1 MGSTVRSLVRAGLPA
16 SWLAGL
22 LAAALLLAA
31 PGALRAQEPPQEPWV
46 ALGPIGDTGDSGI
59 AGRVISLA
67 VDPRDP
73 NRVFAGS
80 ASGGLWVSERV
91 DPGKGGGQPAAEA
104 DPRAANWR
112 DPSRPYWRWRYVDT
126 GHPVLGVG
134 AIAIHPR
141 DPDIVYIGTG
151 EVYGYRRTA
160 RGFDHQPTR
169 GNYGI
174 GILRSLDGGRTWA
187 QSLAWEPRDQTGVQD
202 LEIVPAAAG
211 APGFTVW
218 AATSE
223 GVYRLD
229 TARGASE
236 STADWKLSL
245 GVVAATSLSVHPAR
259 PGEVVV
265 ACGNFASPGHG
276 LYKTTDGGAT
286 WQRLV
291 RGLPVSFQGKG
302 VLERSPSNPELLYA
316 SLGNSTQLIFANDS
330 VLAGAT
336 ATGGSDESTY
346 PENTRFKCRYTA
358 TPLLGPSTWLLR
370 SVDGGD
376 SWQTRNAIE
385 DSYNTQGWYVGAL
398 AVDPQEPDHLY
409 LGYIGPNRS
418 FDGGKTIED
427 LVVWKE
433 NRLLQQAVYDQANGS
448 LIFVDLHA
456 IRYAPGYPDILYFAC
471 DQGVYRSADG
481 GRTNVR
487 VNQGFNTAQFYR
499 GVSISQQ
506 SDERDFIAGVPQD
519 YGVGFLSFAG
529 PDASPGWTI
538 VQGWG
543 QEAGF
548 SAYDDRRAI
557 GYFTTHT
564 NRQLGRWQKGACK
577 TGDDPAKSG
586 CKPAIDPANTYDP
599 CFIPDVNPFE
609 RSSNCLDNAS
619 FNAPLVLAPVK
630 RDRLY
635 AARDVVYRSDRA
647 PEHSW
652 VGEPTSNPEN
662 ACTSN
667 AAPGV
672 TWAPTSLGRDLDGNP
687 IFALAVAPADDDH
700 LVIATAPR
708 YGRMNVF
715 RSRDAGRTW
724 HRMTHNLPPNGYPMA
739 LVFDP
744 HAADGSVLY
753 LTLGGYG
760 FSHLWKLEAVAGKPQ
775 EWQDLDGGR
784 LPDVWASGLVVD
796 PADAGSRH
804 LYLATDHGVYS
815 SEDGGQSWQPW
826 SEGLYPGVMSV
837 ELLLYQPGRLLRL
850 VTHGSGIWQRPLP

>member
-1 MGSTVRSLVRAGLPA
+1 MRAHLTTPA
-16 SWLAGL
+16 GH
-22 LAAALLLAA
+22 LAAALAMVFLCTGSRVLD
-31 PGALRAQEPPQEPWV
+31 AQGSWV
-46 ALGPIGDTGDSGI
+46 ALGPTGEIGDQGI

-67 VDPRDP
+67 VDPRNP
-73 NRVFAGS
+73 NHVFAGS
-80 ASGGLWVSERV
+80 ASGGLWVSELY
-91 DPGKGGGQPAAEA
+91 DPAKASWSTAPGNVR
-104 DPRAANWR
+104 DANWR
-112 DPSRPYWRWRYVDT
+112 DPRRPYWRWRYVNT
-126 GHPVLGVG
+126 GFPVLGVG
-134 AIAIHPR
+134 AIAIHPT
-141 DPDIVYIGTG
+141 DPDVIYVGTG

-174 GILRSLDGGRTWA
+174 GILRSIDGGKTWT
-187 QSLAWEPRDQTGVQD
+187 QSLTWSPKDQTGVQD
-202 LEIVPAAAG
+202 LAIVPGADGAAA
-211 APGFTVW
+211 FTVW

-229 TARGASE
+229 TARAAEE
-236 STADWKLSL
+236 SNQGWKLSL
-245 GVVAATSLSVHPAR
+245 AVVAATSVSVNPRR
-259 PGEVVV
+259 PNEVVA
-265 ACGNFASPGHG
+265 ACGDFASPGHG
-276 LYKTTDGGAT
+276 LYKTRDGGAT

-302 VLERSPSNPELLYA
+302 VLARAPSDPEILYA
-316 SLGNSTQLIFANDS
+316 SLGNGTELIFANDS
-330 VLAGAT
+330 VPAGAT
-336 ATGGSDESTY
+336 ATGGSDGYTY
-346 PENTRFKCRYTA
+346 PENTRFKCLYA
-358 TPLLGPSTWLLR
+358 STPLLGPSTWLLR

-376 SWQTRNAIE
+376 SWETRNAIK

-398 AVDPQEPDHLY
+398 AVHPQDADQLY

-433 NRLLQQAVYDQANGS
+433 NRLLAQAVYDQANGS
-448 LIFVDLHA
+448 LIFVDFHA
-456 IRYAPGYPDILYFAC
+456 IRAAPGDPDVLYFAC

-499 GVSISQQ
+499 GVSISQEP
-506 SDERDFIAGVPQD
+506 DERDFIAGVPQD
-519 YGVGFLSFAG
+519 YGVGFLEYHGSGAKA
-529 PDASPGWTI
+529 PWTI
-538 VQGWG
+538 EQGWG

-548 SAYDDRRAI
+548 SAYDDRRKI

-564 NRQLGRWQKGACK
+564 NRMLGRWQKGACSDA
-577 TGDDPAKSG
+577 DDQKKG
-586 CKPAIDPANTYDP
+586 VCKPVIDPATASDP
-599 CFIPDVNPFE
+599 CYIPDVNPFQ

-635 AARDVVYRSDRA
+635 AARDVVYRSDQA

-652 VGEPTSNPEN
+652 SPLSGPQKSIAEN

-687 IFALAVAPADDDH
+687 IFALAVAPDDDDH

-708 YGRMNVF
+708 YGRMTVF
-715 RSRDAGRTW
+715 RSRSSGRSWQQITY
-724 HRMTHNLPPNGYPMA
+724 NLPPNGYPMS

-744 HAADGSVLY
+744 NARHGSVLY
-753 LTLGGYG
+753 LALGGYG
-760 FSHLWKLEAVAGKPQ
+760 FSHLWKLDTGEGKPA
-775 EWQDLDGGR
+775 EWQDLDGQR

-796 PADAGSRH
+796 PADPGSRH
-804 LYLATDHGVYS
+804 LYVATDHGVYRS
-815 SEDGGQSWQPW
+815 ADGGRSWQAW
-826 SEGLYPGVMSV
+826 SEGLYPGVLSV
-837 ELLLYQPGRLLRL
+837 ELLLSTPDRLLRL
-850 VTHGSGIWQRPLP
+850 VSHGNGIWQRRLPGPGQ

>member
-1 MGSTVRSLVRAGLPA
+1 MEPTLRIKLTTALRGTC
-16 SWLAGL
+16 LAGAL
-22 LAAALLLAA
+22 LAAGS
-31 PGALRAQEPPQEPWV
+31 GALRAEGPWV
-46 ALGPIGDTGDSGI
+46 PLGPIGEVGNGGI

-67 VDPRDP
+67 VDPRNP
-73 NRVFAGS
+73 SRVFAGS
-80 ASGGLWVSERV
+80 ASGGLWVSELY
-91 DPGKGGGQPAAEA
+91 DPVKHSWSAGAGNPT
-104 DPRAANWR
+104 DANWR

-126 GHPVLGVG
+126 GQPVLGVG

-141 DPDIVYIGTG
+141 DPDVIYIGTG

-160 RGFDHQPTR
+160 RGFDYQPTR

-174 GILRSLDGGRTWA
+174 GILRSIDGGKKWTR
-187 QSLAWEPRDQTGVQD
+187 SLIWQPKDQTGVQD
-202 LEIVPAAAG
+202 LVIVPG
-211 APGFTVW
+211 AKGGAEFTVW

-229 TARGASE
+229 TSKGAAE
-236 STADWKLSL
+236 SNQGWKLSL
-245 GVVAATSLSVHPAR
+245 AVVAATSLSVHPGK
-259 PGEVVV
+259 PDEVVA

-276 LYKTTDGGAT
+276 LYKTRDGGAT
-286 WQRLV
+286 WQRLE
-291 RGLPVSFQGKG
+291 RGVPASFQGKG
-302 VLERSPSNPELLYA
+302 VLARSPSDPEILYA
-316 SLGNSTQLIFANDS
+316 SLGNSTQLIFANNS
-330 VLAGAT
+330 VPAGAPP
-336 ATGGSDESTY
+336 TGGSDGSTY
-346 PENTRFKCRYTA
+346 PENTLFKCLYTA
-358 TPLLGPSTWLLR
+358 TPLDGPSTWLLR
-370 SVDGGD
+370 SADGGD
-376 SWQTRNAIE
+376 SWETRNAIK
-385 DSYNTQGWYVGAL
+385 DSYNTQGWYVGAV
-398 AVDPQEPDHLY
+398 AVHPQDPDQLY

-418 FDGGKTIED
+418 FDGGKTIAD

-433 NRLLQQAVYDQANGS
+433 NRLLAQSVYDQANGS

-456 IRYAPGYPDILYFAC
+456 IRYAPGDPDVLYFAS

-506 SDERDFIAGVPQD
+506 PGERDFIAGVPQD
-519 YGVGFLSFAG
+519 YGVGFLSFQGLGAKE
-529 PDASPGWTI
+529 PWTL

-548 SAYDDRRAI
+548 SAYDDKRGI

-564 NRQLGRWQKGACK
+564 NRMLGRWQKDACK
-577 TGDDPAKSG
+577 EGEDPTPQ
-586 CKPAIDPANTYDP
+586 CKPVIDPASAFDP
-599 CFIPDVNPFE
+599 CYIPDVNPFQ

-635 AARDVVYRSDRA
+635 AARDVIYRSDKA

-652 VGEPTSNPEN
+652 SDEVKGNPEN

-672 TWAPTSLGRDLDGNP
+672 TWAPTSGGRDLDRNP
-687 IFALAVAPADDDH
+687 IFALAVAPKNDDL

-715 RSRDAGRTW
+715 RSRDAGGTW
-724 HRMTHNLPPNGYPMA
+724 QRITYNLPERGYPMA
-739 LVFDP
+739 LVFD
-744 HAADGSVLY
+744 ARAEDGSVVY

-760 FSHLWKLEAVAGKPQ
+760 FSHVWKLEKAAQ
-775 EWQDLDGGR
+775 EWLDLDGGR

-796 PADAGSRH
+796 PADARS
-804 LYLATDHGVYS
+804 LYVATDHGVFRS
-815 SEDGGQSWQPW
+815 TDGGASWKAW
-826 SEGLYPGVMSV
+826 SEGLYPGVLSV
-837 ELLLYQPGRLLRL
+837 ELLLYQPERLLRL
-850 VTHGSGIWQRPLP
+850 VTHGNGIWERKLP

>member
-1 MGSTVRSLVRAGLPA
+1 MELKLRSIVMMAGC
-16 SWLAGL
+16 
-22 LAAALLLAA
+22 LAAALLSGG
-31 PGALRAQEPPQEPWV
+31 PGTLQAQDAWT
-46 ALGPIGDTGDSGI
+46 ALGPVGDIGNGGI

-80 ASGGLWVSERV
+80 ASGGLWVSERS
-91 DPGKGGGQPAAEA
+91 DSGTDSG

-112 DPSRPYWRWRYVDT
+112 DPGRPYWRWRYVDT
-126 GHPVLGVG
+126 GHPILGVG

-141 DPDIVYIGTG
+141 DPDIIYIGTG

-160 RGFDHQPTR
+160 RGFDYQPTR

-174 GILRSLDGGRTWA
+174 GILRSTDGGRTWTR
-187 QSLAWEPRDQTGVQD
+187 SLAWEPRDQTGVQD
-202 LEIVPAAAG
+202 LEIVPRLEGDPEGAAE
-211 APGFTVW
+211 FTVW

-223 GVYRLD
+223 GIYRLD
-229 TARGASE
+229 TSKGGGE
-236 STADWKLSL
+236 SNKEWKLSL
-245 GVVAATSLSVHPAR
+245 DVVAATSVSVHPTR
-259 PGEVVV
+259 TNEVVV

-286 WQRLV
+286 WQRLI

-302 VLERSPSNPELLYA
+302 ELARSPSNPDILYA

-330 VLAGAT
+330 VPAGAT
-336 ATGGSDESTY
+336 STGGADGSTY
-346 PENTRFKCRYTA
+346 PENTRFKCLYTA

-376 SWQTRNAIE
+376 SWETRNAIN

-398 AVDPQEPDHLY
+398 AVHPQDPDNLY
-409 LGYIGPNRS
+409 LGYIGPSRS
-418 FDGGKTIED
+418 FDGGKTISD

-433 NRLLQQAVYDQANGS
+433 NRLLAQSVYDQANGS

-456 IRYAPGYPDILYFAC
+456 IRYAPGHPDILYFAA

-481 GRTNVR
+481 GRSNVR
-487 VNQGFNTAQFYR
+487 VNQGFNTTQFYR

-506 SDERDFIAGVPQD
+506 PGERDFIAGVPQD
-519 YGVGFLSFAG
+519 YGVGFLSFQGSSAT
-529 PDASPGWTI
+529 PDWTI

-548 SAYDDRRAI
+548 SAYDDRQGI

-564 NRQLGRWQKGACK
+564 NRMLGRWKKDG
-577 TGDDPAKSG
+577 
-586 CKPAIDPANTYDP
+586 KPVIDPATAFDP
-599 CFIPDVNPFE
+599 CYIPDVNPFQ

-635 AARDVVYRSDRA
+635 AARDVVYRSDKA

-652 VGEPTSNPEN
+652 SDEVKANPEN
-662 ACTSN
+662 ACISN

-687 IFALAVAPADDDH
+687 IFALAVAPKNDDF

-715 RSRDAGRTW
+715 RSQDAGRTW
-724 HRMTHNLPPNGYPMA
+724 QKITWNLPPNGYPMS

-744 HAADGSVLY
+744 RAGDGSIIY

-760 FSHLWKLEAVAGKPQ
+760 FSHVWKLELGEGKPQ
-775 EWQDLDGGR
+775 EWRDLDGGR
-784 LPDVWASGLVVD
+784 LPDVWASGLVID
-796 PADAGSRH
+796 PADSRSQH
-804 LYLATDHGVYS
+804 LYAATDHGVYRS
-815 SEDGGQSWQPW
+815 ADGGQSWQAW
-826 SEGLYPGVMSV
+826 SEGLYPGVLSV
-837 ELLLYQPGRLLRL
+837 ELLLYGPERLLRL
-850 VTHGSGIWQRPLP
+850 VTHGSGIWQRRLPRP

>member
-1 MGSTVRSLVRAGLPA
+1 MKPNLRSSVTA
-16 SWLAGL
+16 
-22 LAAALLLAA
+22 AAALLLA
-31 PGALRAQEPPQEPWV
+31 GSGSLRAQDSWV
-46 ALGPIGDTGDSGI
+46 ALGPTGDVGNQGI

-67 VDPRDP
+67 VDPRNP

-80 ASGGLWVSERV
+80 ASGGLWMSELY
-91 DPGKGGGQPAAEA
+91 DPGKSSGSAAANDSGE
-104 DPRAANWR
+104 DNWR
-112 DPSRPYWRWRYVDT
+112 DPRRPYWRWRYVDT
-126 GHPVLGVG
+126 GYPVLGVG
-134 AIAIHPR
+134 AIAIHPN
-141 DPDIVYIGTG
+141 DPDVVYIGTG

-160 RGFDHQPTR
+160 RGFDYQPTR

-174 GILRSLDGGRTWA
+174 GILRSIDGGKTWT
-187 QSLAWEPRDQTGVQD
+187 QSLTWQPKDQTGVQD
-202 LEIVPAAAG
+202 LEIVPG
-211 APGFTVW
+211 AEGSAGFTVW

-223 GVYRLD
+223 GIYRLD
-229 TARGASE
+229 TSKAAGE
-236 STADWKLSL
+236 SNQSWKLSL
-245 GVVAATSLSVHPAR
+245 GVVAATSLSVHPR
-259 PGEVVV
+259 KPNEVVA
-265 ACGNFASPGHG
+265 ACGDFASPGHG
-276 LYKTTDGGAT
+276 LYKTRDGGKT

-291 RGLPVSFQGKG
+291 RGLPVSFRGKG
-302 VLERSPSNPELLYA
+302 VLARSPSNPEILYA
-316 SLGNSTQLIFANDS
+316 SLGNSTELIFANNS
-330 VLAGAT
+330 VPAGAT
-336 ATGGSDESTY
+336 ATGGSDGSTY
-346 PENTRFKCRYTA
+346 PENTRFKCLYA
-358 TPLLGPSTWLLR
+358 STPLLGPSTWLLR

-376 SWQTRNAIE
+376 SWETRNAIE
-385 DSYNTQGWYVGAL
+385 DSYNTQGWYVGAV
-398 AVDPQEPDHLY
+398 AVHPQEPDQLY

-418 FDGGKTIED
+418 FDGGKTIAD

-433 NRLLQQAVYDQANGS
+433 NRMLAQSVYDQANGS
-448 LIFVDLHA
+448 LIFVDFHA
-456 IRYAPGYPDILYFAC
+456 IRYAPGHPDIIYFAC

-506 SDERDFIAGVPQD
+506 QRDFVVGVPQD
-519 YGVGFLSFAG
+519 YGVGFLSFQGGAT
-529 PDASPGWTI
+529 PGWSI

-548 SAYDDRRAI
+548 SAYDDRQGI

-564 NRQLGRWQKGACK
+564 NRMLGRWQKDACK
-577 TGDDPAKSG
+577 QGEDPKSG
-586 CKPAIDPANTYDP
+586 CKPVIDPAEAFDP
-599 CFIPDVNPFE
+599 CYIPDVNPFQ

-635 AARDVVYRSDRA
+635 AARDVIYRSDKA

-652 VGEPTSNPEN
+652 SDEPKSNPEN
-662 ACTSN
+662 ACLSN

-672 TWAPTSLGRDLDGNP
+672 TWAPTSLGRDLDRNP
-687 IFALAVAPADDDH
+687 IFALAVAPQNDDH

-724 HRMTHNLPPNGYPMA
+724 QRITYNLPPNGYPMS

-744 HAADGSVLY
+744 NAEDGSTLY

-760 FSHLWKLEAVAGKPQ
+760 FSHVWKLETVEGKPQ

-796 PADAGSRH
+796 PADASSRH
-804 LYLATDHGVYS
+804 LYVATDHGVFRS
-815 SEDGGQSWQPW
+815 ADGGGSWQAW
-826 SEGLYPGVMSV
+826 SEGLYPGVLSV
-837 ELLLYQPGRLLRL
+837 ELLLYQPERLLRL
-850 VTHGSGIWQRPLP
+850 VTHGNGIWQRRLPGP

>member
-1 MGSTVRSLVRAGLPA
+1 WSAGAGNST
-16 SWLAGL
+16 
-22 LAAALLLAA
+22 
-31 PGALRAQEPPQEPWV
+31 
-46 ALGPIGDTGDSGI
+46 D
-59 AGRVISLA
+59 
-67 VDPRDP
+67 
-73 NRVFAGS
+73 
-80 ASGGLWVSERV
+80 
-91 DPGKGGGQPAAEA
+91 
-104 DPRAANWR
+104 ANWR
-112 DPSRPYWRWRYVDT
+112 DPNRPYWRWRYIDT
-126 GHPVLGVG
+126 GYPVLGVG

-141 DPDIVYIGTG
+141 DPDVIYIGTG

-160 RGFDHQPTR
+160 RGFDYQPTR

-174 GILRSLDGGRTWA
+174 GILRSIDGGKTWTR
-187 QSLAWEPRDQTGVQD
+187 SLAWEPKDQTGVQD
-202 LEIVPAAAG
+202 LAIVPGAKGAAE
-211 APGFTVW
+211 FTVW

-229 TARGASE
+229 TSKGAAE
-236 STADWKLSL
+236 SNQGWKLSL
-245 GVVAATSLSVHPAR
+245 DVVAATSLSVHPGK
-259 PGEVVV
+259 PNEVVA

-276 LYKTTDGGAT
+276 LYKTRDGGAT
-286 WQRLV
+286 WQRLE
-291 RGLPVSFQGKG
+291 RGVPASFQGKG
-302 VLERSPSNPELLYA
+302 VLARSPSDPEILYA

-330 VLAGAT
+330 VPAGAT
-336 ATGGSDESTY
+336 ATGGSDGSTY
-346 PENTRFKCRYTA
+346 PENTLFKCLYTA
-358 TPLLGPSTWLLR
+358 TPLHGPSTWLLR
-370 SVDGGD
+370 SADGGD
-376 SWQTRNAIE
+376 SWETRNAIE
-385 DSYNTQGWYVGAL
+385 DSYNTQGWYVGAV
-398 AVDPQEPDHLY
+398 AVHPQDPDQLY

-418 FDGGKTIED
+418 FDGGKTIAD

-433 NRLLQQAVYDQANGS
+433 NRLLAQSVYDQANGS

-456 IRYAPGYPDILYFAC
+456 IRYAPGDPDVLYFAS

-481 GRTNVR
+481 GRANER

-506 SDERDFIAGVPQD
+506 PGERDFIAGVPQD
-519 YGVGFLSFAG
+519 YGVGFLSFQGLGAKT
-529 PDASPGWTI
+529 SWTL

-548 SAYDDRRAI
+548 SAYDDKRGI

-564 NRQLGRWQKGACK
+564 NRMLGRWQKDACK
-577 TGDDPAKSG
+577 KGDDPAK
-586 CKPAIDPANTYDP
+586 CKPVIDPADAFDP
-599 CFIPDVNPFE
+599 CYIPDVNPFQ

-635 AARDVVYRSDRA
+635 AARDVVYRSDKA

-652 VGEPTSNPEN
+652 SDEVKGNPEN

-672 TWAPTSLGRDLDGNP
+672 TWAPTSGGRDLDRNP
-687 IFALAVAPADDDH
+687 IFALAVAPKNDDL

-715 RSRDAGRTW
+715 RSRDAGRAWQRITY
-724 HRMTHNLPPNGYPMA
+724 NLPERGYPMA

-744 HAADGSVLY
+744 RAEDGSVVY

-760 FSHLWKLEAVAGKPQ
+760 FSHVWKLEMAEGKPQ

-796 PADAGSRH
+796 PKSGH
-804 LYLATDHGVYS
+804 LYVATDHGVFRS
-815 SEDGGQSWQPW
+815 KNRGGSWEAW
-826 SEGLYPGVMSV
+826 SEGLYPGVLSV
-837 ELLLYQPGRLLRL
+837 ELLLYQPERLLRL
-850 VTHGSGIWQRPLP
+850 VTHGNGIWERGLP

>member
-1 MGSTVRSLVRAGLPA
+1 MGPNAPRRATTAPLRAFLVGCLVAALVLGGGA
-16 SWLAGL
+16 
-22 LAAALLLAA
+22 LAALEADDA
-31 PGALRAQEPPQEPWV
+31 WV
-46 ALGPIGDTGDSGI
+46 ALGPIGDTGNSGI

-67 VDPRDP
+67 VDPRNP

-80 ASGGLWVSERV
+80 ASGGLWVSELF
-91 DPGKGGGQPAAEA
+91 DPGKGSGRPYAAE

-141 DPDIVYIGTG
+141 DPDILYIGTG

-160 RGFDHQPTR
+160 RGFDYQPTR

-174 GILRSLDGGRTWA
+174 GILRSTDGGRTWT
-187 QSLAWEPRDQTGVQD
+187 QSLAWLPKDQTGVQD
-202 LEIVPAAAG
+202 LEIVPGPEGSAEY
-211 APGFTVW
+211 TVW

-229 TARGASE
+229 TSKGVGEANK
-236 STADWKLSL
+236 DWKLSL
-245 GVVAATSLSVHPAR
+245 DVVAATSLSVHPKN
-259 PGEVVV
+259 PLEVVA

-276 LYKTTDGGAT
+276 LYKTKDGGRT

-302 VLERSPSNPELLYA
+302 VLGRSPSDPGVLYA
-316 SLGNSTQLIFANDS
+316 SLGNSTELTFKNDS
-330 VLAGAT
+330 IPPGAT
-336 ATGGSDESTY
+336 PTGGSDGSTY
-346 PENTRFKCRYTA
+346 PENTRFKCIYTP

-370 SVDGGD
+370 SGDGGD
-376 SWQTRNAIE
+376 SWETRTAFQ
-385 DSYNTQGWYVGAL
+385 DSYNTQGWYVGAV
-398 AVDPQEPDHLY
+398 AVHPQEPDRLY
-409 LGYIGPNRS
+409 LGYIGPNLS
-418 FDGGKTIED
+418 FDGGKTVED
-427 LVVWKE
+427 VVVWKE
-433 NRLLQQAVYDQANGS
+433 NRLLAQSVYDQANGS

-456 IRYAPGYPDILYFAC
+456 IRYAPGHPDIVYFAS

-487 VNQGFNTAQFYR
+487 VNQGFNTTQFYR

-506 SDERDFIAGVPQD
+506 RTERDFIAGVPQD
-519 YGVGFLSFAG
+519 YGVGFLSFQGRTLAL
-529 PDASPGWTI
+529 SWTL

-548 SAYDDRRAI
+548 SAYDDRQGI

-564 NRQLGRWQKGACK
+564 NRMLGRWQKGACK
-577 TGDDPAKSG
+577 TGDDPAKTG
-586 CKPAIDPANTYDP
+586 CKPDIDPATAYDP
-599 CFIPDVNPFE
+599 CYIPDVNPFQ

-619 FNAPLVLAPVK
+619 FNAPLALAPVK

-635 AARDVVYRSDRA
+635 AARDVVYRSDQA
-647 PEHSW
+647 PEHTWASA
-652 VGEPTSNPEN
+652 PSTIPET

-672 TWAPTSLGRDLDGNP
+672 TWAPTSLGRELDGNP
-687 IFALAVAPADDDH
+687 IFALAVAPDNDDH
-700 LVIATAPR
+700 LMIATAPR

-724 HRMTHNLPPNGYPMA
+724 QRITGNLPASGYPMA

-744 HAADGSVLY
+744 KDADGSTVY
-753 LTLGGYG
+753 LTLGGFG
-760 FSHLWKLEAVAGKPQ
+760 FSHVWKLETAGGKPR
-775 EWQDLDGGR
+775 EWQDLDGER
-784 LPDVWASGLVVD
+784 LPDVWASGFAVD
-796 PADAGSRH
+796 SAKPGSRS
-804 LYLATDHGVYS
+804 LYVATDHGVFRS
-815 SEDGGQSWQPW
+815 ADEGQSWKAW
-826 SEGLYPGVMSV
+826 SEGLYPGVLSV
-837 ELLLYQPGRLLRL
+837 ELLVYGPERLLRL
-850 VTHGSGIWQRPLP
+850 VTHGNGIWERRLP

>member
-1 MGSTVRSLVRAGLPA
+1 MELNLRSRTAAVPLGTILALF
-16 SWLAGL
+16 LAG
-22 LAAALLLAA
+22 A
-31 PGALRAQEPPQEPWV
+31 GALRAQEDQEAQAPWV
-46 ALGPIGDTGDSGI
+46 ALGPIGDIGNSGI

-67 VDPRDP
+67 VDPRNP

-80 ASGGLWVSERV
+80 ASGGLWVSERS
-91 DPGKGGGQPAAEA
+91 DSGADE

-112 DPSRPYWRWRYVDT
+112 DPKRPYWRWRHVDT

-160 RGFDHQPTR
+160 RGFDYQPTR

-174 GILRSLDGGRTWA
+174 GILRSTDGGTSWSE
-187 QSLAWEPRDQTGVQD
+187 SLAWQPKDQTGVQD
-202 LEIVPAAAG
+202 LAIVPG
-211 APGFTVW
+211 PEGSMDFTVW

-229 TARGASE
+229 TSKGAGE
-236 STADWKLSL
+236 SNESWKRSL
-245 GVVAATSLSVHPAR
+245 DVVAATSLSIHPTK
-259 PGEVVV
+259 PGEVVA
-265 ACGNFASPGHG
+265 ACGDFASPGHG
-276 LYKTTDGGAT
+276 LYKTTDGGKS

-302 VLERSPSNPELLYA
+302 VLERSASNPEVLYA

-330 VLAGAT
+330 VPAGAT
-336 ATGGSDESTY
+336 ATGGSDGSTY
-346 PENTRFKCRYTA
+346 PENTRFKCLYTA
-358 TPLLGPSTWLLR
+358 TPLTGPSTWLLR

-376 SWQTRNAIE
+376 SWETRNAIQ
-385 DSYNTQGWYVGAL
+385 DSYNTQGWYLGAV
-398 AVDPQEPDHLY
+398 AVHPQDPDQLY

-418 FDGGKTIED
+418 FDGGRTIED

-433 NRLLQQAVYDQANGS
+433 NRLLAQSVYDQANGS

-456 IRYAPGYPDILYFAC
+456 IRYAPGHPDILYFAS

-481 GRTNVR
+481 GRSNVR

-499 GVSISQQ
+499 GVSISQNPK
-506 SDERDFIAGVPQD
+506 EGNLIAGVPQD
-519 YGVGFLSFAG
+519 YGVGFLSFQG
-529 PDASPGWTI
+529 LDVKPSWTL

-548 SAYDDRRAI
+548 SAFDDRQGI

-564 NRQLGRWQKGACK
+564 NRMLGRWLKN
-577 TGDDPAKSG
+577 G
-586 CKPAIDPANTYDP
+586 CKMGEDPKETGCKVIDPAEAFDP
-599 CFIPDVNPFE
+599 CYIPDVNPFQ

-635 AARDVVYRSDRA
+635 AARDVVYRSDKA
-647 PEHSW
+647 PEHTWSDE
-652 VGEPTSNPEN
+652 VKGNPEN

-672 TWAPTSLGRDLDGNP
+672 TWAPTSGGRDLDGNP
-687 IFALAVAPADDDH
+687 IFSMIVGPKNDDH

-715 RSRDAGRTW
+715 RSHDAGLTW
-724 HRMTHNLPPNGYPMA
+724 QRITWNLPPNGYPMS

-744 HAADGSVLY
+744 NAGDGSIIY

-760 FSHLWKLEAVAGKPQ
+760 FSHVWKLEMGEGKPQ
-775 EWQDLDGGR
+775 EWRDLDGGR

-796 PADAGSRH
+796 PTDRGSQN
-804 LYLATDHGVYS
+804 LYVATDYGVYRS
-815 SEDGGQSWQPW
+815 TNGGQSWEAW
-826 SEGLYPGVMSV
+826 SKGLYPGVLSV
-837 ELLLYQPGRLLRL
+837 ELLLYQPERLLRL
-850 VTHGSGIWQRPLP
+850 VTHGSGIWQRELP